1 MPPGYLARKNRA
13 KAECAR
19 LGAGQHN
26 PATIHPQPEVNL
38 NRDNAAWLSISRGCM
53 SKYQFFRQG
62 QDPASVTF
70 LLMSSPSF
78 LPEKEQ
84 LLTQGFEVV
93 GDYIQADSDQEALE
107 KFRSGMLEP
116 LEEYTKATEAGGLYY
131 FITGLWEALNK
142 RVKGTKSPR

>member
-1 MPPGYLARKNRA
+1 
-13 KAECAR
+13 
-19 LGAGQHN
+19 
-26 PATIHPQPEVNL
+26 
-38 NRDNAAWLSISRGCM
+38 M

-84 LLTQGFEVV
+84 LLAQEFEVV

-131 FITGLWEALNK
+131 FISGLWEALNK
-142 RVKGTKSPR
+142 RVRGTKSPR

>member
-1 MPPGYLARKNRA
+1 
-13 KAECAR
+13 
-19 LGAGQHN
+19 
-26 PATIHPQPEVNL
+26 
-38 NRDNAAWLSISRGCM
+38 M

-84 LLTQGFEVV
+84 LLAQGFEVV